1 MKSEP
6 GHTIAVDVDAIDNVG
21 AVAYFGSVDKRD
33 GKLVTGTSRS
43 VGIVGIGEN
52 LAEANDNCEKA
63 LNYVRSDASY
73 VRHDIGT
80 AELIQKRVDHM
91 NQIRGQ

>member
-1 MKSEP
+1 M
-6 GHTIAVDVDAIDNVG
+6 DAIDNVG

-63 LNYVRSDASY
+63 LNYVRCDASY

>member
-1 MKSEP
+1 M
-6 GHTIAVDVDAIDNVG
+6 
-21 AVAYFGSVDKRD
+21 DKRD

-63 LNYVRSDASY
+63 LNYVRCDASY